1 MRINYTILKDLLR
14 KSTVI
19 LIVLALVQVLY
30 ISEQPVI
37 PETLEEYTKINGSNP
52 IRFSADS
59 GFYEQGFSLE
69 MEAEGILPKGAQI
82 RYTLDGSEPGIRSTL
97 YEGPVRLEVP
107 DAPAGTDKK
116 SVPDQ
121 NTDAEKDTAAGAG
134 AGDSQTENMLRT
146 DENGIETEE
155 RAEERA
161 EGWTEEWAE
170 ERTEA
175 VFDSE
180 ADDDSEEMGESL
192 SSGGRQETD
201 TGGASYLAD
210 NPAAGTRVYTVR
222 AKIICGEE
230 ETRTQYAVYG
240 IGTGALPGE
249 GEYIVCV
256 DTEDANLYD
265 YDIDI
270 LVGGRIFD
278 EHQGS
283 KYHGNYMERGEEW
296 GRPCHVAI
304 FDGRGNL
311 VDDRSAGVF
320 VSGGMSRRLDQ
331 KSLNLAFGEP
341 WCDEDS
347 DGHLGLDIFPDPLES
362 EYAHVGFYTHLRL
375 RARSQISRTFREEL
389 VCELAGRSG
398 EPSVAASRSG
408 LVFLNGSFYTLAE
421 LEPTFSNS
429 YLAHRFDLPETD
441 SIEKKKGKESSV
453 FSKLNVSELFAA
465 DLTEEKNRQA
475 LEAAVDMDD
484 YLLYYAINV
493 LDNNLDWPRNNVQ
506 AWRYTGEHDPSN
518 PYTDGRIRF
527 TVFDSDKAYNT
538 DSSLDDKFGTD
549 NFVSMMTNTKRGF
562 ESRFRDVM
570 RADPYRERFVTIVCD
585 LMNTSFATD
594 HVLEKIKEYY
604 DMQEKEYRAYFSPEY
619 MSLVEEDEKAALRAA
634 ADSND
639 MTRRDLEEYFG
650 LKDQYTMNLSASDG
664 VNVRW
669 GCMYLAPGSEYSCP
683 YYKGVNITFTASPSP
698 GWTFDH
704 WEING
709 EVLESAGDSPILT
722 VDTSRLKS
730 GSCSVRAAAVREK
743 GERLVISEIQSAGS
757 SDWIRLYNAGTTQID
772 LGRYCISDDPE
783 KPDKYR
789 LPSAALSPG
798 ESCRIDCRANNTGE
812 ALCCCN
818 FNLSRNEVLYLTP
831 DGETRLQGDS
841 IRVPYM
847 SEGWTYGRRDKGSS
861 FCWFDR
867 REDAR

>member
-14 KSTVI
+14 KSAVI

-121 NTDAEKDTAAGAG
+121 NTDAEKETAAEAG
-134 AGDSQTENMLRT
+134 AEDSQTENMLQA
-146 DENGIETEE
+146 DEKGIETEE

-161 EGWTEEWAE
+161 EEWAE
-170 ERTEA
+170 ERAEERTEGWT
-175 VFDSE
+175 E
-180 ADDDSEEMGESL
+180 
-192 SSGGRQETD
+192 ETD

-265 YDIDI
+265 YDIGI

-278 EHQGS
+278 EHKGS

-408 LVFLNGSFYTLAE
+408 LVFLNGSFYFTQV
-421 LEPTFSNS
+421 
-429 YLAHRFDLPETD
+429 HD
-441 SIEKKKGKESSV
+441 V
-453 FSKLNVSELFAA
+453 F
-465 DLTEEKNRQA
+465 
-475 LEAAVDMDD
+475 
-484 YLLYYAINV
+484 
-493 LDNNLDWPRNNVQ
+493 
-506 AWRYTGEHDPSN
+506 
-518 PYTDGRIRF
+518 
-527 TVFDSDKAYNT
+527 
-538 DSSLDDKFGTD
+538 
-549 NFVSMMTNTKRGF
+549 
-562 ESRFRDVM
+562 
-570 RADPYRERFVTIVCD
+570 
-585 LMNTSFATD
+585 
-594 HVLEKIKEYY
+594 
-604 DMQEKEYRAYFSPEY
+604 
-619 MSLVEEDEKAALRAA
+619 
-634 ADSND
+634 
-639 MTRRDLEEYFG
+639 
-650 LKDQYTMNLSASDG
+650 
-664 VNVRW
+664 
-669 GCMYLAPGSEYSCP
+669 
-683 YYKGVNITFTASPSP
+683 
-698 GWTFDH
+698 
-704 WEING
+704 
-709 EVLESAGDSPILT
+709 
-722 VDTSRLKS
+722 
-730 GSCSVRAAAVREK
+730 
-743 GERLVISEIQSAGS
+743 
-757 SDWIRLYNAGTTQID
+757 
-772 LGRYCISDDPE
+772 
-783 KPDKYR
+783 
-789 LPSAALSPG
+789 
-798 ESCRIDCRANNTGE
+798 
-812 ALCCCN
+812 
-818 FNLSRNEVLYLTP
+818 
-831 DGETRLQGDS
+831 
-841 IRVPYM
+841 
-847 SEGWTYGRRDKGSS
+847 
-861 FCWFDR
+861 
-867 REDAR
+867 